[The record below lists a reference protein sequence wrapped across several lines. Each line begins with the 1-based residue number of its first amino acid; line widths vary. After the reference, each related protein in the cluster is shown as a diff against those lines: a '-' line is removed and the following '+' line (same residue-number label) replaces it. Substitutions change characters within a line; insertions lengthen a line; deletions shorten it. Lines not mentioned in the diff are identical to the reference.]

1 MKKIKKETF
10 TLKELLSWEQFIA
23 YQIYKMET
31 VVPKESKGQEY
42 DYIEQVKA
50 SEEYKGLIAL
60 KEKLDNIR
68 VELNFGKP
76 KKYFEKRLGRK

>member
-10 TLKELLSWEQFIA
+10 TLEELFLWEQFVNL
-23 YQIYKMET
+23 QIWKMET
-31 VVPKESKGQEY
+31 VVPKESKGKEY
-42 DYIEQVKA
+42 DYIKQVKE
-50 SEEYKGLIAL
+50 SEEYKDLVNL